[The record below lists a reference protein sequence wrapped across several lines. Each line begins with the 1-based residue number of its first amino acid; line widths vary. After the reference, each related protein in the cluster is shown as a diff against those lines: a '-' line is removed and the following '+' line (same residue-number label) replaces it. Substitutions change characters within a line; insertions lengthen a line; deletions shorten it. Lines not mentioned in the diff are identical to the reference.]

1 MVKNDSALVKY
12 SEIWNKITEL
22 IGKNLHSQPLYDEKC
37 IKTKVETFNECVSYK
52 ILQQK
57 DSKGKYTLCLFGDDK
72 ITLDSITYED
82 G

>member
-12 SEIWNKITEL
+12 SETWNKIAEL

-52 ILQQK
+52 IL
-57 DSKGKYTLCLFGDDK
+57 
-72 ITLDSITYED
+72 
-82 G
+82 